1 MNCGRC
7 QHFDNAPKTLEA
19 MLPGLRVMGS
29 GYSSVRVNDGL
40 CAHHDRYLSA
50 DYVCDSFKARREK
63 SDLLVGDTG
72 IEPVTPAV

>member
-1 MNCGRC
+1 MNCGQC
-7 QHFDNAPKTLEA
+7 QYFDNAPKTLEA

-50 DYVCDSFKARREK
+50 DYVCDSFKMREPCG
-63 SDLLVGDTG
+63 SLAQM
-72 IEPVTPAV
+72 PVASGTLP